1 MRGIYQGTGGGI
13 MGWIWHRAWRRMI
26 ICFGP
31 MDSHGVLGKGQGSG
45 TGYMGNIKGIDLDWK
60 EMMCSSGNN
69 RPPIILT
76 IRWRSLC

>member
-1 MRGIYQGTGGGI
+1 
-13 MGWIWHRAWRRMI
+13 
-26 ICFGP
+26 